1 MNQHSLHNLQHPGRT
16 SRRRLGRGTGS
27 GLGTTAGRGTK
38 GQSARSGGGVRP
50 GFEGGQTPL
59 YRLLPKLRGF
69 KSRFPRAATVNVE
82 MLEKHFASGE
92 TVNRAA
98 LLAKKLIPNFSHELK
113 VLGEGELT
121 KKLTV
126 TANRVSKQAKSKI
139 EKAGGTVRVMS
150 QKKSQPTKDKKEPAK
165 PAAKP

>member
-1 MNQHSLHNLQHPGRT
+1 MSEHSLHNLQHPGRT
-16 SRRRLGRGTGS
+16 ARRRLGRGTGS

-69 KSRFPRAATVNVE
+69 KSRFPRAAMINVE
-82 MLEKHFASGE
+82 MLEKHFATGE
-92 TVNRAA
+92 TVNRAT
-98 LLAKKLIPNFSHELK
+98 LVAKHLIPSYAHELK
-113 VLGEGELT
+113 ILGEGELT

-139 EKAGGTVRVMS
+139 EKAGGTVRLMTE
-150 QKKSQPTKDKKEPAK
+150 KKSEPRIKKEPAK